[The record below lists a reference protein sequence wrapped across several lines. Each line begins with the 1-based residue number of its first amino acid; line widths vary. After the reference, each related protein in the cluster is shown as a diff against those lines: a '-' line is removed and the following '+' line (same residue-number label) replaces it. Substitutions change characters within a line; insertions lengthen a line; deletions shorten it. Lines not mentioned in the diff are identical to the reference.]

1 MTNIEQQ
8 GEDRFRRVLKLM
20 VLIQCTLEQMDNIK
34 SVPHL
39 YRQDIKK
46 SLNNLETKLERY
58 INPLVNNAIPQQE
71 EGIFM
76 QIQRGVESI
85 INMTLEDIHNFNIE
99 KDEERTDS

>member
-1 MTNIEQQ
+1 MTNIDQQ

-20 VLIQCTLEQMDNIK
+20 ILIQCTLEQMDNIK
-34 SVPHL
+34 SIPHL

-46 SLNNLETKLERY
+46 SLNTLESKLERY
-58 INPLVNNAIPQQE
+58 INPLVNNSIPKEE

-85 INMTLEDIHNFNIE
+85 INMTLEDIHNTNIN
-99 KDEERTDS
+99 DND